1 MSDYQAAQGAQV
13 HRIKQSL
20 GQRHEGETIR
30 YTTCYQNGCWDAVCP
45 LKVHIKDGKVV
56 GIEPDDSINPS
67 ATREELS
74 EQALRQGMV
83 QSRACPM
90 GHAWRQELYAPTRI
104 THPLKRVG
112 KRGEGKFERISWEEA
127 LDEIAGQIKGVLE
140 RRGPHSIW
148 HTHYSGFGVSSF
160 PFAPWLGKDEQSVGV
175 SSWGA
180 HSCEG
185 TQPAEKFWL
194 GYEMEGAFIF
204 GTHDKLTG
212 FEAPDLFN
220 SNLVVLWGWNP
231 LIHWFGAV
239 PYYLKL
245 ARERGIPVI
254 CIDPR
259 YSPSAEVLA
268 DQWIPIR
275 PGTDLAMM
283 LAIAQVLFAEDLY
296 DKEYVA
302 QWVEPQGFQKW
313 RAYVMGDEDGEAK
326 TPEWAEEKCGV
337 PAETIREFARL
348 YARSKPV
355 HLQFHY
361 APAKIHRGEYAAGAA
376 MLLQTMTGNLTIPG
390 GCESGACLGT
400 FPHLGMPFVDFQK
413 APPEYP
419 FLPVVRT
426 SMWAEAILQ
435 RPRLDSG
442 EITVEEYNRLIA
454 NPAENPPPNIGMMV
468 FENNYLNNIFDTN
481 KRIKAVKALDFTWGF
496 LWHTNQPTARYMDI
510 ILPAPVTFLET
521 WDSPLP
527 LLVPNRFMASPSG
540 MHNWFMLAQKCVE
553 PPDEV
558 RSKDWAWTQ
567 LAKRLGI
574 AEKFNPRLKDVELE
588 DWDTAVEGIYREAY
602 ENWAAETG
610 SYLNPPDWE
619 TFNQKPIIRVPIDK
633 PFHAFQNTM
642 AKGESPFMTPSG
654 QAEFYSSYVTNQDM
668 TKSKYGGRFDPMPV
682 WEPSYM
688 PGPAYNS
695 FYDPKAKDFPLYML
709 TPVSTYRQHSSNY
722 NNPWLRGDCYRQ
734 SCWLSVVDA
743 NSRGIKDGD
752 RVRVFSNV
760 GEMILPAYVTSRM
773 SPGVVAVHHGGWYT
787 PSATKT
793 ALNPDGIDLGG
804 APNLL
809 IEDKHSPHGVGNLLI
824 AGLVQVERFDG
835 GN

>member
-13 HRIKQSL
+13 QRIKQSL
-20 GQRHEGETIR
+20 SQRHEGETIR

-56 GIEPDDSINPS
+56 GIEPDDSINPN
-67 ATREELS
+67 ATREELD

-127 LDEIAGQIKGVLE
+127 LDTIADKIREVMD

-148 HTHYSGFGVSSF
+148 HTCYSMMGTSSF
-160 PFAPWLGKDEQSVGV
+160 PLALWLGEDGLSAGLA
-175 SSWGA
+175 SWGQ
-180 HSCEG
+180 HSFAG
-185 TQPAEKFWL
+185 TEPAEKFWL
-194 GYEMEGAFIF
+194 GYDLAGAFIWR
-204 GTHDKLTG
+204 THDKMVG

-220 SNLVVLWGWNP
+220 SNLIVLWGWNP

-275 PGTDLAMM
+275 PGTDLAML

-302 QWVEPQGFQKW
+302 QWVEPQGFHKW

-361 APAKIHRGEYAAGAA
+361 APAKIHQGEYAAGAA
-376 MLLQTMTGNLTIPG
+376 MLLQTMTGNLAIPG
-390 GCESGACLGT
+390 GCETGAALFT
-400 FPHLGMPFVDFQK
+400 PPHLSMPFLDLHQ
-413 APPEYP
+413 APPEFMP
-419 FLPVVRT
+419 QVLMNNN
-426 SMWAEAILQ
+426 MWAEAILQ
-435 RPRLDSG
+435 HPRLESG
-442 EITVEEYNRLIA
+442 EITVEEYNQMIG
-454 NPAENPPPNIGMMV
+454 NPADNPPPNIGMLI
-468 FENNYLNNIFDTN
+468 FENNYVNNIYDTN
-481 KRIKAVKALDFTWGF
+481 KRIECVKALDFTWGWQ
-496 LWHTNQPTARYMDI
+496 WHINQPTAQYMDI
-510 ILPAPVTFLET
+510 VLPAPIHFLET
-521 WDSPLP
+521 WDNYILG
-527 LLVPNRFMASPSG
+527 LNRFMLSNSG

-558 RSKDWAWTQ
+558 RPKDWVWMQ

-574 AEKFNPRLKDVELE
+574 GEKYNPRLVDVPLE
-588 DWDTAVEGIYREAY
+588 EWDSAVEALYREAY
-602 ENWAAETG
+602 TEWAQGDGA
-610 SYLNPPDWE
+610 YLSPPPWDE
-619 TFNQKPIIRVPIDK
+619 FVKKPILRVPIEE
-633 PFHAFQNTM
+633 PFHAFKNTLE
-642 AKGESPFMTPSG
+642 KGESPFMTPSG
-654 QAEFYSSYVTNQDM
+654 KVEFYSSYVANQDM
-668 TKSKYGGRFDPMPV
+668 TKSQYGGHFEPMPV

-688 PGPAYNS
+688 PEPAYDS
-695 FYDPKAKDFPLYML
+695 FYSKKAKVYPLYML
-709 TPVSTYRQHSSNY
+709 TPVSTYRQHSANA
-722 NNPWLRGDCYRQ
+722 NNPWLKDDCYRQ
-734 SCWLSVVDA
+734 GCWISVADA
-743 NSRGIKDGD
+743 KTRGIKDGD
-752 RVRVFSNV
+752 KVRVFSDR
-760 GEMILPAYVTSRM
+760 GEMIIPAYVTSRIL
-773 SPGVVAVHHGGWYT
+773 PGVVAVHHGAWYK
-787 PSATKT
+787 PSKVKT
-793 ALNPDGIDLGG
+793 ELMPEGIDLGG
-804 APNLL
+804 APNVLL
-809 IEDKHSPHGVGNLLI
+809 NSKHHPHIVGNLFI